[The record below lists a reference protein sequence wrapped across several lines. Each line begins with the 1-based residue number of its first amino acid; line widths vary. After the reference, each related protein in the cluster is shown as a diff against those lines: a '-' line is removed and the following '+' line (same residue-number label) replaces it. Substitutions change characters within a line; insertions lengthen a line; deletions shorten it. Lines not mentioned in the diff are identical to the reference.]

1 MYLRTRLRIVL
12 AALLLGSVCAH
23 ADIVVVVSAK
33 STVSSLTQDQVADI
47 FMGRAASFPGGST
60 AAPVDQ
66 REGSPMRNDFYEA
79 ISGKALPQMK
89 AYWARMLFTGR
100 GQPPV
105 ESGDSA
111 EVKHMVA
118 GNTRLIAY
126 IDRAAVDSSVKVVL
140 TLH

>member
-1 MYLRTRLRIVL
+1 MPTRLRILL
-12 AALLLGSVCAH
+12 AVLLLGSVCAH

-33 STVSSLTQDQVADI
+33 SAVTSLTQDQVADI
-47 FMGRAASFPGGST
+47 FMGRAAAFPGGG
-60 AAPVDQ
+60 AAVPVDQ
-66 REGSPMRNDFYEA
+66 REGSPVRNDFYEA

-105 ESGDSA
+105 EVGDSG
-111 EVKHMVA
+111 EVKHLVA
-118 GNTRLIAY
+118 GNSKLIAY
-126 IDRAAVDSSVKVVL
+126 IDRAALDNSVKVVF